1 VIGED
6 SDFKFKMDSDAQAVT
21 IPATRRG
28 GIDGSPLH
36 FKFCFE
42 LPVKYLLDTMC

>member
-1 VIGED
+1 MIGEE
-6 SDFKFKMDSDAQAVT
+6 SDFKFKLDSDAQAVA

-36 FKFCFE
+36 FCFV